1 MNIPATTTF
10 HTTSSEQQL
19 SPVALADSS
28 ADVDEPPIKGSLPQ
42 FNTPKSSPPNQDH
55 FHNEHPSAAP
65 TTLIGTVDGDDEQ
78 QQQPLY
84 ARLRGRLLQSHA
96 TPERSASVPNLRTV
110 SSDGPDPQVT
120 PGVLRSN
127 TSLSAAVANSTAP
140 LYKSATSAQ
149 AQAQAAA
156 AGRPIPF
163 TEVLLTPKK
172 PVGAPP
178 GWKLSFINT
187 LRYSYLNILLVFIPI
202 AWAMNFSHQTAAV
215 CFFTSFAAIVPLAAL
230 LGFAT
235 EELALRVGDALGGL
249 LNASFGNA
257 TELIISILALVK
269 GELRV
274 VQSSM
279 LGSILSNCLLVLGM
293 CFFAGGLRF
302 HEQGY
307 ESRSANLNINLLGV
321 AISSIIIPV
330 GFVAFVTDDNL
341 LDAATTARDVMSISR
356 GVAILLLITYI
367 GYMLF
372 QLWTHSYLFVPVVLE
387 PGEKR
392 RPIAAYIEGPQPPTE
407 GGVFRIPSLPSWG
420 GSSSSASSVLSR
432 VDTNRSDHDAEAQS
446 MQDKDHHTPRLSVV
460 YAFVLLL
467 IVTGLTGYTAEILV
481 GSIDGLVS
489 TTSLNREFVA
499 LILLPLVGN
508 AAEHITAVTV
518 ASKGK
523 LDLAMS
529 VAVGSSI
536 QIALFVIP
544 LLVLIGWMIG
554 QPLTLAFD
562 PFETLILFLSICAVN
577 FAIQDGRSNWLEG
590 GTLMMAYVVIAIVAF
605 YYPGTPI

>member
-10 HTTSSEQQL
+10 HTTTSEQQL

-42 FNTPKSSPPNQDH
+42 FNTPNSSSSNQDH
-55 FHNEHPSAAP
+55 PNANTTPAP
-65 TTLIGTVDGDDEQ
+65 TTLIGVNGEQ
-78 QQQPLY
+78 QHPPLY
-84 ARLRGRLLQSHA
+84 ARLRGRLLYSQS
-96 TPERSASVPNLRTV
+96 TPERSASVPNLRIV
-110 SSDGPDPQVT
+110 SSDGSDPQVT
-120 PGVLRSN
+120 PGVARTN
-127 TSLSAAVANSTAP
+127 TSLTAAAAHSTAP

-149 AQAQAAA
+149 AQANANATTG

-178 GWKLSFINT
+178 GWKLSFFNI

-202 AWAMNFSHQTAAV
+202 AWAMDFSHQSAVV

-330 GFVAFVTDDNL
+330 GFVSFVTSDNL
-341 LDAATTARDVMSISR
+341 LDAATAARDVMSISR
-356 GVAILLLITYI
+356 AVAILLLITYI

-432 VDTNRSDHDAEAQS
+432 VDTNSSEQDAEAQS
-446 MQDKDHHTPRLSVV
+446 MQDKDHNTPRLSVIF
-460 YAFVLLL
+460 ALLL
-467 IVTGLTGYTAEILV
+467 LLVVTGLTGYTAEILV